1 MMISISW
8 GEVLPVLVSIAIL
21 IAIAVLRHYSETLT
35 AIASVMPLNVPL
47 GIWIFMSAGDKT
59 SADLTRFTEALLW
72 NIIPTL
78 IFLVLAWWLSRAGY
92 SLFVVIGGGYVAW
105 GAGLLM
111 IALLRG
117 ML

>member
-1 MMISISW
+1 MMFISW

-35 AIASVMPLNVPL
+35 AIASVMPINVPL
-47 GIWIFMSAGDKT
+47 GIWIFMSAEDKT
-59 SADLTRFTEALLW
+59 ATDLTRFMESLLW

-92 SLFVVIGGGYVAW
+92 SLLVVIGVGYAAW
-105 GAGLLM
+105 GAGLLL
-111 IALLRG
+111 IAMLRG